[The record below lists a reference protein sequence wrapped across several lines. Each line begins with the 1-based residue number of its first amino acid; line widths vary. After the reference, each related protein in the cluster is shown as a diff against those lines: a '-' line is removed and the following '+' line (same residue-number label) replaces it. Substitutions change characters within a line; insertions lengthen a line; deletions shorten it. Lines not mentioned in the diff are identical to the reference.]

1 MWQSNVM
8 PQQEFRR
15 STLSIV
21 EKAAPCR
28 YHRPMDIV
36 RPAETRHGTP
46 LERHQT
52 PIPALG
58 PPPERPKNPPLI
70 ER

>member
-1 MWQSNVM
+1 M

-15 STLSIV
+15 NALSIV
-21 EKAAPCR
+21 EKATPCR
-28 YHRPMDIV
+28 YHRSAELARLP
-36 RPAETRHGTP
+36 PAETRHGTP

-58 PPPERPKNPPLI
+58 PPPERSKNPPLI